1 MPNQFV
7 SADGKLKA
15 QVFNTFVQLDKG
27 DTAVRGKALMIHGKS
42 DDYKTQPT
50 GDAGDRQACG
60 VIK

>member
-1 MPNQFV
+1 
-7 SADGKLKA
+7 
-15 QVFNTFVQLDKG
+15 
-27 DTAVRGKALMIHGKS
+27 MIHGKA